1 MEKSN
6 NVITID
12 IKNLVVKF
20 GDFVAVDNVS
30 FSVSGGEIF
39 GFLGANGAGKTTT
52 IRVMCGLL
60 SPTSGDVCV
69 AGLDFEKGG
78 DAIKK
83 KVGYMSQKFTLYDD
97 LTVEENM
104 AFKAAIRRIPKD
116 TARSKGKELFD
127 FIAFNY
133 PVTTL
138 VKNLPTGIKQQISL
152 AASLLHDPDIIF
164 LDEPTS
170 GVSPL
175 LRAKFWELI
184 RQLAEKGKTV
194 IVTTHYMDEAEQCER
209 IALMR
214 TGKIIA
220 LDSPQNLKKEAYPE
234 PIMEVVAHEKSRAD
248 MARHLSED
256 KDVASFWTYG
266 LKYHAALKQKAG
278 MDPFVQH
285 LPAGATAKVITP
297 SLEDVFLCLVEGA
310 DR

>member
-1 MEKSN
+1 MGLS
-6 NVITID
+6 ID
-12 IKNLVVKF
+12 INNLTVKF
-20 GDFVAVDNVS
+20 GAFVAVDSVS

-60 SPTSGDVCV
+60 TPTGGDVCV
-69 AGLDFEKGG
+69 AGLGFEKGG
-78 DAIKK
+78 DAIKE

-104 AFKAAIRRIPKD
+104 AFKAAIRRISKA
-116 TARSKGKELFD
+116 TARSKQKELFD
-127 FIAFNY
+127 FIGFAY

-138 VKNLPTGIKQQISL
+138 VKHLPTGIKQQISL

-175 LRAKFWELI
+175 LRAKFWDLI
-184 RQLAEKGKTV
+184 RQLAGKGKTV

-214 TGKIIA
+214 TGKLIA
-220 LDSPQNLKKEAYPE
+220 LDSPQNLKKMAYPD
-234 PIMEVVAHEKSRAD
+234 PVVEVIVREEN
-248 MARHLSED
+248 ARGAALRLSED
-256 KDVASFWTYG
+256 KDVETLWPYG
-266 LKYHAALKQKAG
+266 MKYHAALKAG
-278 MDPFVQH
+278 AALESFLQR
-285 LPAGATAKVITP
+285 LPAGISGSAIAP
-297 SLEDVFLCLVEGA
+297 SLEDVFIRLVEGA